1 MRSQLW
7 WYTARSSGLVAWALL
22 AGSMLWGLA
31 LSTKVFGK
39 RSRPAWLLDLHRFLG
54 GAAANFIVIHVVSIM
69 LDSYVHFG
77 PVDVLVPLTGS
88 WHPLAVAWGI
98 VSMYLLVAVEV
109 TSLLR
114 RRLSKQVWRMTHYL
128 SFPLFVTATVHSL
141 SAGTD
146 RATFIMRWAV
156 LSTAA
161 AVTILTAVRVR
172 QADQHDVMSPPR
184 IPPST
189 IPASRIPGVD
199 ARRDRQVPR

>member
-22 AGSMLWGLA
+22 AASMLWGLA

-39 RSRPAWLLDLHRFLG
+39 TPRPAWLLDLHRFLG
-54 GAAANFIVIHVVSIM
+54 GAAAVFIGIHVLSIV

-77 PVDVLVPLTGS
+77 LVNVLVPLTGS
-88 WHPLAVAWGI
+88 WHPLAVAWGV

-114 RRLSKQVWRMTHYL
+114 RYLSKRVWRTTHYL
-128 SFPLFVTATVHSL
+128 SFPLFVTATVHTL

-146 RATFIMRWAV
+146 RATFLMRWAV

-161 AVTILTAVRVR
+161 AVTLLTAVRVGR
-172 QADQHDVMSPPR
+172 ADRHDVMSPPPR
-184 IPPST
+184 PRTPT
-189 IPASRIPGVD
+189 M
-199 ARRDRQVPR
+199 AR